1 MMKAF
6 AAVVA
11 VCGLVVICS
20 AAASAQFKDR
30 GSADQS
36 VHDALFHPPSSSDW
50 FGFFNPENFTMRQS
64 YSMSYSSIGGQ
75 GIALGRYTN
84 SMMYKFSNSLD
95 ARVDV
100 SLQHSPYSTL
110 GSSFQN
116 SLNGIYLDRAQL
128 DYRPSDKIL
137 LQLSYQQIP
146 WGYYGFYSPYRGLF
160 SGIDGYEGN

>member
-1 MMKAF
+1 MKGLI
-6 AAVVA
+6 VVAA
-11 VCGLVVICS
+11 VCGLVLISTTGV
-20 AAASAQFKDR
+20 SAQFKDQ
-30 GSADQS
+30 GNADPS
-36 VHDALFHPPSSSDW
+36 IHDALFHPASSSDW

-64 YSMSYSSIGGQ
+64 YSMSYMAIGGQ

-110 GSSFQN
+110 GSGFQN

-137 LQLSYQQIP
+137 LQLSYQQVP

-160 SGIDGYEGN
+160 SGLNGYEGN